1 MAYTPT
7 YTKPYPDGWQN
18 LPEETTPITA
28 EVLDK
33 IDEAI
38 AAIEKQLKTTT
49 ENYESSPPQIK
60 FGMSDKTKSSPC
72 SIIGGQSNTVSG
84 YNNIVGGGSNTVSGN
99 AGITGGSGNTNK
111 GQNSLVAGS
120 QNTDSGYYNITSGQ
134 YNENKGYDTGLFGY
148 YLKSV
153 SNNYTAHLVCGSYN
167 DPDEIL
173 KNASGRQEGDILLEV
188 GNGKNDSS
196 RSNALLL
203 DSAGNLS
210 IKGSLYTK
218 SGKLPEVIP
227 GFAQFESMGYMASNL
242 NNASNTAYS
251 IGTVLRITGRDGYD
265 FYISKINETS
275 VIGDTNVESALRSGG
290 GSAQFGYYTVIP
302 VKAVSDNLFY
312 TSGVESLVNLFNTS
326 KCFAIGNII
335 RVPDPSFPVLFIM
348 QKNSTASK
356 YTYTSA
362 SDIISKLRQ
371 NQSMTIGYYTVC
383 PLIPYGNPGF
393 DGLFKPDGS
402 TIQYEE
408 GVISARQASM
418 DQTGYVKPDGTST
431 IVDEDG
437 TIHAMLEGALVDYSN
452 AVNKPSINDVE
463 LEGNKSFDDLGLTP
477 LTNTEILAIINK
489 ASN

>member
-28 EVLDK
+28 EALNE
-33 IDEAI
+33 IDGAIEAI
-38 AAIEKQLKTTT
+38 ESQLQTTT

-60 FGMSDKTKSSPC
+60 LGMKDKTKSSRG
-72 SIIGGQSNTVSG
+72 SIVGGSSNDVSGQYHLVVGQSNTVSG
-84 YNNIVGGGSNTVSGN
+84 YNNIVCGGPNTVSGN
-99 AGITGGSGNTNK
+99 AGITGGGGNTNK

-120 QNTDSGYYNITSGQ
+120 QNTDAGYYNIIAGQ
-134 YNENKGYDTGLFGY
+134 HNDNKGYYTALFGY
-148 YLKSV
+148 YLKSI

-167 DPDEIL
+167 DPNEIL
-173 KNASGRQEGDILLEV
+173 KNASGSQEGDILLEV

-210 IKGSLYTK
+210 IKGNLYTK
-218 SGKLPEVIP
+218 NGKLPEVIP
-227 GFAQFESMGYMASNL
+227 GTTQFEAMGYMAATL

-251 IGTVLRITGRDGYD
+251 VGTMLRITGRDGYD
-265 FYISKINETS
+265 FYISKVNETFVS
-275 VIGDTNVESALRSGG
+275 GDTNVESALRSGG

-302 VKAVSDNLFY
+302 VKAVSDNIFY
-312 TSGVESLVNLFNTS
+312 TSGVESLVNLLNTS
-326 KCFAIGNII
+326 KCFAAGNII

-348 QKNSTASK
+348 QKNSTASE

-371 NQSMTIGYYTVC
+371 SQSMTIGYYLVC
-383 PLIPYGNPGF
+383 PLIPYGNPSF

-402 TIQYEE
+402 TILYNN
-408 GVISARQASM
+408 GVISARQAST
-418 DQTGYVKPDGTST
+418 DHTGYVKPDGESITME
-431 IVDEDG
+431 DDG
-437 TIHAMLEGALVDYSN
+437 TLHGQKIEEENIDIDFSEYFS
-452 AVNKPSINDVE
+452 
-463 LEGNKSFDDLGLTP
+463 
-477 LTNTEILAIINK
+477 
-489 ASN
+489 